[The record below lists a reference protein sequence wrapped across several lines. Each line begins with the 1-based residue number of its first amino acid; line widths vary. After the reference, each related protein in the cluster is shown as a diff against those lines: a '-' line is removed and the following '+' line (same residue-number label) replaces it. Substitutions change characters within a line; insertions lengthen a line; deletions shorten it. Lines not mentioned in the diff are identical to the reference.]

1 MDQKIIVLVTGAN
14 TGLGFEIVKGLY
26 SSEKSYEIVVG
37 GRSLIKAQQAAD
49 AISKELPSSPSKLWP
64 MQIDIED
71 DESIQRIFNE
81 VQTKFEKLDFLVN
94 NAGTETDRQPLDES
108 DP

>member
-14 TGLGFEIVKGLY
+14 TGLGFEIVKGLF
-26 SSEKSYEIVVG
+26 SSEKPYEIVVG

-49 AISKELPSSPSKLWP
+49 AISKDFPSSRSKLWP

-71 DESIQRIFNE
+71 DESIQRIFDD
-81 VQTKFEKLDFLVN
+81 VQTKFGKLDFLVN
-94 NAGTETDRQPLDES
+94 NAGTQTT
-108 DP
+108 